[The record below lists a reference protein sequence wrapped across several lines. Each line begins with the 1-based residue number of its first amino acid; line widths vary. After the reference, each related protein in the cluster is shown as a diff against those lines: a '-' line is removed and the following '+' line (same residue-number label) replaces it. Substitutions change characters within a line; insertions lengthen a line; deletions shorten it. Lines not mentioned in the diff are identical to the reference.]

1 MKGWASAAGGPMAAE
16 SGSSAT
22 KTPSHRW
29 VLPRALL
36 PPKTGWQP
44 EPEPLPV
51 PSPRAGWAAAA
62 ADMAPAP
69 FGCQPGQRGPRA
81 HRCLRKPVAS
91 AGGGPRR
98 CPGPPAPAA
107 AAGASLG
114 APGCCGGSGCRRRR
128 AQPQTVAVT
137 KPLPPIPAP
146 VVAARPRAPFLPLGH
161 ASQPSAQ
168 RSQPRSF
175 LPETS

>member
-1 MKGWASAAGGPMAAE
+1 MAAE

-91 AGGGPRR
+91 AGGGVPAPRR
-98 CPGPPAPAA
+98 RLRPQEPRWERLA
-107 AAGASLG
+107 AAGAAGAGGGERSPKQLPLRSLF
-114 APGCCGGSGCRRRR
+114 SR
-128 AQPQTVAVT
+128 
-137 KPLPPIPAP
+137 
-146 VVAARPRAPFLPLGH
+146 FLPLSLLPDP
-161 ASQPSAQ
+161 ALPSCPWDTHPSRRHRDPSLAPFFQ
-168 RSQPRSF
+168 KLLKSSRKA
-175 LPETS
+175 